1 MATTGGA
8 QGGGDQGDGG
18 IGAARRS
25 RERTRRERLAGWR
38 RQRKETKRRS
48 LVGKGGGLLIRP
60 LLLVDGARLS
70 SLGEKGKVRI
80 VVAVVFSIVDHL
92 LTRSLGLE

>member
-1 MATTGGA
+1 MARTCGTK
-8 QGGGDQGDGG
+8 GGGDQGAGG
-18 IGAARRS
+18 VRAAGGS

-48 LVGKGGGLLIRP
+48 LVGKGGELLIRP
-60 LLLVDGARLS
+60 LVDGARLS

-80 VVAVVFSIVDHL
+80 VVAVIFSIVDQL